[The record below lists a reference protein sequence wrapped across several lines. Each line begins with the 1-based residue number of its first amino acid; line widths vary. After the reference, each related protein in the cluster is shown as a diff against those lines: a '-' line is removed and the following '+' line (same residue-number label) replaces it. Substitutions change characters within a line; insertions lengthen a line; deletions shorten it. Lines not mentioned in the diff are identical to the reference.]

1 MNSPIKLPPLPQ
13 VPWHQFGGVCADS
26 VAAEAI
32 KNYATDYAEQAA
44 REALA
49 VSNGVDLRP
58 ILADLLAYVDLNTCT
73 HENRHK
79 AGTLWTIC
87 DDCGRKWAADR
98 NPYKRHQDAPA
109 VAAARA
115 ALETAPPK
123 ENNHAEGADQEP
135 T

>member
-1 MNSPIKLPPLPQ
+1 MNSPIKLPPRPPMDVGVSGQ
-13 VPWHQFGGVCADS
+13 VKFAYSQ
-26 VAAEAI
+26 EALD
-32 KNYATDYAEQAA
+32 AYAEQAV
-44 REALA
+44 RDALA
-49 VSNGVDLRP
+49 VSNGVELRP
-58 ILADLLAYVDLNTCT
+58 ILVDLLAYVDLNTCT

-123 ENNHAEGADQEP
+123 ENNHGDTP
-135 T
+135 